1 MKVVIL
7 AGGYGT
13 RLSEYTTA
21 IPKPMVP
28 IGGKPILEHIM
39 DIYSKYEHND
49 FYVALGYKSEV
60 IKDYFYNYK
69 ILNSDFK
76 IDLKSGKIY
85 PYKDYSNKWSVNLIN
100 TGNNSMTGG
109 RLLRLKK
116 YINSTFFFTYG
127 DAVSDI
133 NINEL
138 LEFHKSHKKLITIT
152 AVRPPA
158 RFGQLNLNDFNIVTS
173 FEEKPQL
180 KQGWING
187 GFFVMEPEFF
197 NYLDNDLSILEKEP
211 LEKAAKDG
219 ELVAYKHNGFWQC
232 MDTKRDKDN
241 LENLIKTNNA
251 IWLK

>member
-1 MKVVIL
+1 MKVVVV

-13 RLSEYTTA
+13 RLSEYTTR
-21 IPKPMVP
+21 IPKPMVE

-39 DIYSKYEHND
+39 NIYSKYSHNE
-49 FYVALGYKSEV
+49 FYVALGYKSEL

-76 IDLKSGKIY
+76 INIKTGDVT
-85 PYKDYSNKWSVNLIN
+85 PYRDYSKNWIVNLVN
-100 TGNNSMTGG
+100 TGQNTMTGG
-109 RLLRLKK
+109 RLLRLRSHLKE
-116 YINSTFFFTYG
+116 TFFFTYG

-133 NINEL
+133 NIREL
-138 LEFHKSHKKLITIT
+138 LEFHKSKNKLVTIT

-158 RFGQLNLNDFNIVTS
+158 RFGLLNLDENDTVTS

-187 GFFVMEPEFF
+187 GFFVMEPEF
-197 NYLDNDLSILEKEP
+197 LDLIKNDQTILEKSP
-211 LEKAAKDG
+211 LEIVANKG
-219 ELVAYKHNGFWQC
+219 ELAAFKHEGFWQC

-241 LENLIKTNNA
+241 LDNLIKINNA
-251 IWLK
+251 PWL